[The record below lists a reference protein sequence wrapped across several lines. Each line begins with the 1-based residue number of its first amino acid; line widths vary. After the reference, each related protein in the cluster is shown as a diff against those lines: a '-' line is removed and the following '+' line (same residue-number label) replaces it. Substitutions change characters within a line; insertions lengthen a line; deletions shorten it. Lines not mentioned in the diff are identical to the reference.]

1 MSTIYSDGELRSF
14 RLAKGLD
21 HSTVALRKVF
31 LQEWNSLHP
40 STPWRNN
47 STSGSQLLAEE
58 KAESRLY
65 DPVYRRNNQHIKD
78 NLSCG
83 NVEEWDVTTLVF
95 ALKYSDALTRSR
107 SSRRGR
113 RILGA
118 VHQLKEV
125 RNTLAH
131 APKSAISRGK
141 FKRNIDILSQ
151 AVGVLVTNSDP
162 LVEKLQTLKNETE
175 FLTDEIVRYK
185 QWLND
190 DYKNRLLLLE
200 NDPKRFEEKIK
211 NSDSNNV
218 NNGTSTLAV
227 DSEAGSFPEIE
238 SADNSKIISGLR
250 TRREAKLERL
260 VTSVD
265 LTPSSSKPSIFQSDR
280 YIEMMNQAYFLKFN
294 LRWKDLVEFLQEFT
308 CSSDVDMKLFASI
321 LKANCHSHSS
331 RSEKKEEFQALT
343 DLIPNIFKANN
354 GYVKRQSRK

>member
-95 ALKYSDALTRSR
+95 ALKYSDALTRRR

-125 RNTLAH
+125 RNALAH
-131 APKSAISRGK
+131 APKSAISKRK
-141 FKRNIDILSQ
+141 FKRNIDILLQ

-162 LVEKLQTLKNETE
+162 LVEQLQTLRNERE
-175 FLTDEIVRYK
+175 FLTGDTVKYK

-190 DYKNRLLLLE
+190 D
-200 NDPKRFEEKIK
+200 
-211 NSDSNNV
+211 
-218 NNGTSTLAV
+218 
-227 DSEAGSFPEIE
+227 EAGSSKIE
-238 SADNSKIISGLR
+238 SASDSEYIS
-250 TRREAKLERL
+250 TPKL

-265 LTPSSSKPSIFQSDR
+265 SMPSRSKPSIFHNER
-280 YIEMMNQAYFLKFN
+280 YIKMMNKANFLKFN
-294 LRWKDLVEFLQEFT
+294 FRWRDLEKFLQEFT
-308 CSSDVDMKLFASI
+308 CSSNVDIKLFAGI
-321 LKANCHSHSS
+321 LQANCHSHSS
-331 RSEKKEEFQALT
+331 RSKKEEEFQALAN
-343 DLIPNIFKANN
+343 LLPNTPLANN
-354 GYVKRQSRK
+354 GYV